1 MSSYEDKIKHDLI
14 FWKVKMLKDPLQT
27 EHIAHFVQ
35 SKTRDLIP
43 TAANRIITDAI
54 KTMTKFI
61 LSGSDIV
68 TNRYA
73 QSLTLRQRDR
83 IISEKINGYK
93 KAGIFSGAFTGY
105 GGFLLG
111 AVDFPVL
118 LSIKM
123 KMLSE
128 ISACYG
134 FDPGDPKER
143 LYMLTIFQLTFS
155 RREKRKEIFHRILN
169 WQQYAAQLPEDVNA
183 YDWTSFR
190 EEYCDYIDLAKL
202 MQMIPGIGALFGAY
216 ANNKLIAQLA
226 ENAMQAYHYRFLS
239 QD

>member
-1 MSSYEDKIKHDLI
+1 MSSYEDKIKQDLI
-14 FWKVKMLKDPLQT
+14 FWKVKMLKDPLLT
-27 EHIAHFVQ
+27 EHLAHAVQ
-35 SKTRDLIP
+35 SKTRNLIP
-43 TAANRIITDAI
+43 QGVNQIITDAI
-54 KTMTKFI
+54 KNMTKFI
-61 LSGSDIV
+61 ISGSGIV

-73 QSLTLRQRDR
+73 QLLTLRQRDR
-83 IISEKINGYK
+83 IITEKIDGYK
-93 KAGIFSGAFTGY
+93 KAGIFSGACTGY
-105 GGFLLG
+105 GGFLLS

-134 FDPGDPKER
+134 FDISDPKER
-143 LYMLTIFQLTFS
+143 LFMLTLFQLTFS

-183 YDWTSFR
+183 YDWRSFR

-226 ENAMQAYHYRFLS
+226 ENAMQAYHCRLLS
-239 QD
+239 EH